1 MKIRHIRG
9 NSSKETSNGV
19 SEGLWLLSKGNK
31 VLYRG
36 SLESLGVAKDYRF
49 SVEARRQ
56 IVPSGCLRRTCE
68 TC

>member
-1 MKIRHIRG
+1 MKIRHIMG

-36 SLESLGVAKDYRF
+36 SLSPWESPKIIASVLKREGKLCRQVA
-49 SVEARRQ
+49 
-56 IVPSGCLRRTCE
+56 
-68 TC
+68 